1 MESVFI
7 LKDTVKFESLFIELE
22 NKSVNNATEKV
33 LLENGFTTNQTV
45 LEDHENSE
53 EESDWEYYSDEEDI
67 EVMLNPEKI
76 VTYISHK
83 DKLYDPYVKDRCL
96 NMAPVIDLYMQVDN
110 WVKKMTDINNSIGK
124 KSFY

>member
-1 MESVFI
+1 M
-7 LKDTVKFESLFIELE
+7 E

-33 LLENGFTTNQTV
+33 LLQNGFTTNQTV